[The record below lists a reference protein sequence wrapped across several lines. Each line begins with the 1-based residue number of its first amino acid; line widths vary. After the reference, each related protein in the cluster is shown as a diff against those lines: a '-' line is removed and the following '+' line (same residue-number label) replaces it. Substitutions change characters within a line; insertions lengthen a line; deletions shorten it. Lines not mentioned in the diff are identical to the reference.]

1 MEALQYYKDI
11 EDRVKREEE
20 KKKEE
25 EEEEEAWRW
34 ARHEKFPDA
43 QEF

>member
-20 KKKEE
+20 KKKEV
-25 EEEEEAWRW
+25 EEEEAWRW